1 METRRRRRGVGV
13 VPPSLLALALL
24 ASAATARATGDVGA
38 FGSGHDRD
46 AHRRARALAQTCP
59 SGSAYDATLVACAVT
74 CDGGYVRDDTANTT
88 IDTTTVFGRCDPCAP
103 GSAREAGSANACVAC
118 PVGTSNSRGG
128 QPACVPCS
136 YQGVT
141 KYANA
146 SGAVTCLECPAG
158 TMQRAGDE
166 TDAQGAGELLSGV
179 SLDECAC
186 EPGAYDPVANRTGAP
201 CEACPKGADCAGD
214 TRRPTSKPLYYGCP
228 PPHDDFFLRC
238 HRMIDNRSPCLGEN
252 RCMEGFEKQSC
263 SRCASGFYRFQRN
276 CVRCPSD
283 GAGSLVAA
291 YAFLL
296 VAFYVVKKL
305 STIVLPS
312 MYIILTY
319 VQCLSIV
326 GNRQGWG
333 TERTKTFLKSAEIVN
348 FPLDL
353 FIPSC
358 AAEMP
363 FVHKAAF
370 FTVTPIFYVLVDV
383 VLVENFVKHAW
394 PRLADALAACLVGL
408 IRVKY
413 VFGAEEEGMRAEDEA
428 AGARGR
434 LRHELRGLESGRTG
448 RFLGGVVQAWY
459 LASPVEAE
467 EAIDAT
473 FGSGNALAK
482 RTMRWAGK
490 RASMRAKRRK
500 GVTDDADVTA
510 TADVTAPV
518 DAPLTFAQKCT
529 KHFFEDMRLM
539 YVATTSALLK
549 TLRCTPVGDRDLSK
563 FWMGS
568 AWFGASPTSVLSA
581 DPAQTCWE
589 GEHAKLVPYFV
600 VMLVL
605 YGVGYPIATLL
616 VLNDCKNPERRKG
629 WHPKVYGRLYRRFE
643 PQYYWWEVVYLVR
656 RLCLVSFRT
665 LMNDRRAEV
674 YAAGTM
680 QGWQALCFVV
690 TLCAALLAQ
699 FYAHPFKLEHMDLL
713 DATLLCC
720 LFLVVWL
727 SMAFEVALEDTPE
740 MPVLEFL
747 VFAVVAVSVL
757 VSAYALILDA
767 YHSHLKSGRQPPRW
781 ISWVVFACTPPP
793 VLKGLGLASKS
804 TAAQIERLAGEID
817 REKGRGGA
825 AAAAAAGAE
834 AATGDAGEDADA
846 SVVRR
851 RAPPAS
857 TRRVME
863 MERKMERLKRRA
875 EDVDTEGDATPR
887 NSA

>member
-1 METRRRRRGVGV
+1 M
-13 VPPSLLALALL
+13 
-24 ASAATARATGDVGA
+24 
-38 FGSGHDRD
+38 
-46 AHRRARALAQTCP
+46 
-59 SGSAYDATLVACAVT
+59 
-74 CDGGYVRDDTANTT
+74 
-88 IDTTTVFGRCDPCAP
+88 
-103 GSAREAGSANACVAC
+103 
-118 PVGTSNSRGG
+118 
-128 QPACVPCS
+128 
-136 YQGVT
+136 
-141 KYANA
+141 
-146 SGAVTCLECPAG
+146 
-158 TMQRAGDE
+158 
-166 TDAQGAGELLSGV
+166 
-179 SLDECAC
+179 
-186 EPGAYDPVANRTGAP
+186 
-201 CEACPKGADCAGD
+201 
-214 TRRPTSKPLYYGCP
+214 
-228 PPHDDFFLRC
+228 
-238 HRMIDNRSPCLGEN
+238 
-252 RCMEGFEKQSC
+252 
-263 SRCASGFYRFQRN
+263 
-276 CVRCPSD
+276 
-283 GAGSLVAA
+283 
-291 YAFLL
+291 
-296 VAFYVVKKL
+296 
-305 STIVLPS
+305 
-312 MYIILTY
+312 
-319 VQCLSIV
+319 
-326 GNRQGWG
+326 
-333 TERTKTFLKSAEIVN
+333 
-348 FPLDL
+348 
-353 FIPSC
+353 
-358 AAEMP
+358 
-363 FVHKAAF
+363 
-370 FTVTPIFYVLVDV
+370 
-383 VLVENFVKHAW
+383 
-394 PRLADALAACLVGL
+394 
-408 IRVKY
+408 
-413 VFGAEEEGMRAEDEA
+413 
-428 AGARGR
+428 
-434 LRHELRGLESGRTG
+434 
-448 RFLGGVVQAWY
+448 QAWY

-568 AWFGASPTSVLSA
+568 AWFGASPLSVLSA

-747 VFAVVAVSVL
+747 VFTVVAVSVL

-781 ISWVVFACTPPP
+781 ISWVVFACTPSP

-817 REKGRGGA
+817 REKARRRRA
-825 AAAAAAGAE
+825 AAAAGGAE
-834 AATGDAGEDADA
+834 AATGDAGEGATRT
-846 SVVRR
+846 SFGGGPHP
-851 RAPPAS
+851 RA
-857 TRRVME
+857 
-863 MERKMERLKRRA
+863 RA
-875 EDVDTEGDATPR
+875 A
-887 NSA
+887 

>member
-1 METRRRRRGVGV
+1 M
-13 VPPSLLALALL
+13 
-24 ASAATARATGDVGA
+24 
-38 FGSGHDRD
+38 
-46 AHRRARALAQTCP
+46 
-59 SGSAYDATLVACAVT
+59 
-74 CDGGYVRDDTANTT
+74 
-88 IDTTTVFGRCDPCAP
+88 
-103 GSAREAGSANACVAC
+103 
-118 PVGTSNSRGG
+118 
-128 QPACVPCS
+128 
-136 YQGVT
+136 
-141 KYANA
+141 
-146 SGAVTCLECPAG
+146 
-158 TMQRAGDE
+158 
-166 TDAQGAGELLSGV
+166 
-179 SLDECAC
+179 
-186 EPGAYDPVANRTGAP
+186 
-201 CEACPKGADCAGD
+201 
-214 TRRPTSKPLYYGCP
+214 
-228 PPHDDFFLRC
+228 
-238 HRMIDNRSPCLGEN
+238 
-252 RCMEGFEKQSC
+252 
-263 SRCASGFYRFQRN
+263 
-276 CVRCPSD
+276 
-283 GAGSLVAA
+283 
-291 YAFLL
+291 
-296 VAFYVVKKL
+296 
-305 STIVLPS
+305 
-312 MYIILTY
+312 
-319 VQCLSIV
+319 
-326 GNRQGWG
+326 
-333 TERTKTFLKSAEIVN
+333 
-348 FPLDL
+348 
-353 FIPSC
+353 
-358 AAEMP
+358 
-363 FVHKAAF
+363 
-370 FTVTPIFYVLVDV
+370 DV

-563 FWMGS
+563 FWIGS
-568 AWFGASPTSVLSA
+568 AWFRGEPLERALRGPGADVLGRRA
-581 DPAQTCWE
+581 RQAR
-589 GEHAKLVPYFV
+589 A
-600 VMLVL
+600 VL
-605 YGVGYPIATLL
+605 RGDARAVRRRVNRDAAR
-616 VLNDCKNPERRKG
+616 PERLQKPGEAKG
-629 WHPKVYGRLYRRFE
+629 WHLKVYGRLYRRFE

-747 VFAVVAVSVL
+747 VFTVVAVSVL

-767 YHSHLKSGRQPPRW
+767 YHSHLRSGRQPPRW

-817 REKGRGGA
+817 REKGHGGA
-825 AAAAAAGAE
+825 AAAAALGGSRGGDGRRRRGRGRERRSEAGPTREHAPRDGDGAE
-834 AATGDAGEDADA
+834 DGAAHETRG
-846 SVVRR
+846 RR
-851 RAPPAS
+851 RDGGGRD
-857 TRRVME
+857 T
-863 MERKMERLKRRA
+863 A
-875 EDVDTEGDATPR
+875 E
-887 NSA
+887 